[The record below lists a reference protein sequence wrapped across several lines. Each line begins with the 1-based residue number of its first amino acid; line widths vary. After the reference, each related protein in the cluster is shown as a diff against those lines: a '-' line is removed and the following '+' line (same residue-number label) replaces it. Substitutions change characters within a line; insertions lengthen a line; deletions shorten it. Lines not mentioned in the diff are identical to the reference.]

1 MLTESSTIAEVL
13 PSMLATL
20 AGAGAAILGGWAS
33 AHFTARQERR
43 RAAEARDERR
53 RILASLLLDEL
64 ANIEAALGSFPNAIL
79 RRRFRPLPDTP
90 VLDRMLSVAD
100 AFDAATVT
108 TLLSVREMIR
118 AHRRVSRECH
128 TLFRRYQ
135 KRLGETPQRADAENN
150 LLDVIAD
157 ATATTSSVL
166 QVAVAALTEAG
177 AIATPGEREATRR
190 FTSGAVED
198 TLRWTAVH
206 PTATA
211 GAMSAALR
219 SARED
224 PDSGPEPMTQ

>member
-1 MLTESSTIAEVL
+1 MPTAPSTATDML

-20 AGAGAAILGGWAS
+20 TGAGAAIIGGWAS

-43 RAAEARDERR
+43 RAAEARAERR
-53 RILASLLLDEL
+53 RVLASLLLDEL
-64 ANIEAALGSFPNAIL
+64 ANIDAALGSFPNAIL

-90 VLDRMLSVAD
+90 VLDRMLAVAD

-118 AHRRVSRECH
+118 AHRRVSRDCH

-135 KRLGETPQRADAENN
+135 RLGETPQRAEAENN
-150 LLDVIAD
+150 LLDVISD
-157 ATATTSSVL
+157 ATGTTSGVL
-166 QVAVAALTEAG
+166 QTAISSLKDAG

-190 FTSGAVED
+190 FTSGAVEE

-206 PTATA
+206 RVSPAT
-211 GAMSAALR
+211 
-219 SARED
+219 REKD
-224 PDSGPEPMTQ
+224 PA

>member
-1 MLTESSTIAEVL
+1 
-13 PSMLATL
+13 
-20 AGAGAAILGGWAS
+20 
-33 AHFTARQERR
+33 
-43 RAAEARDERR
+43 
-53 RILASLLLDEL
+53 
-64 ANIEAALGSFPNAIL
+64 
-79 RRRFRPLPDTP
+79 
-90 VLDRMLSVAD
+90 MLSVAD

-135 KRLGETPQRADAENN
+135 KRLGETSQRADAENN

-157 ATATTSSVL
+157 ATATTSGVL
-166 QVAVAALTEAG
+166 QVAVAALTDAG

-206 PTATA
+206 PTA
-211 GAMSAALR
+211 SASALR
-219 SARED
+219 QARDESESD
-224 PDSGPEPMTQ
+224 TLQGSEPITR